1 MQCLTSEKCFLH
13 DVAVI
18 MNVMKGNIHIV
29 SAQVL
34 KVQLNEL
41 PHMYL
46 PV

>member
-1 MQCLTSEKCFLH
+1 MQCLASEKCFLH
-13 DVAVI
+13 AVAVI

-41 PHMYL
+41 SHMYP